1 MMSGVHHVEIAVRRS
16 LRNLV
21 DFAFLNGV
29 SIGVVAT
36 SILLLGMFVL
46 ILVNL
51 SGVMER
57 WGRDVQVYTYF
68 ADGVSEERRFE
79 IKEEIEARGEVRHVC
94 YISKEEAL
102 ETFRRLIPDADE
114 LLSDLQTNPLP
125 PSLEIQ
131 LTSELRDPEQ
141 VAAFAREIDRPAIAE
156 LDYAAEWVGQ
166 FYTFLNL
173 LKLSAVVMGT
183 LLGLACLVIVSTTIQ
198 LTVWARRDEI
208 EIFRL
213 VGATDRF
220 VQAPFLIEGAI
231 QGSVG
236 ALLSVGLLWVAY
248 RLVFVA
254 LQDVLGLS
262 GGARVLSF
270 LPVPYLV
277 LIVVG
282 GLVLGLVGSWLSLRR
297 LLDQPR

>member
-1 MMSGVHHVEIAVRRS
+1 MNALHHLEIAVRRS
-16 LRNLV
+16 LRNVV
-21 DFAFLNGV
+21 DFAFLNTV
-29 SIGVVAT
+29 AVGVVAT

-46 ILVNL
+46 ILLNL

-57 WGRDVQVYTYF
+57 WGRDVQVYAYF
-68 ADGVSEERRFE
+68 AEGVGEERCFE
-79 IKEEIEARGEVRHVC
+79 IKEEIEALPEVRKVR

-114 LLSDLQTNPLP
+114 LLSDLENNPLP

-131 LTSELRDPEQ
+131 LTSELRDPDK
-141 VAAFAREIDRPAIAE
+141 VAAFAREIDRPSFAE

-183 LLGLACLVIVSTTIQ
+183 LLALACLVIVSTTIQ
-198 LTVWARRDEI
+198 LTIWARRDEI

-220 VQAPFLIEGAI
+220 IQAPFLIEGAL
-231 QGSVG
+231 QG
-236 ALLSVGLLWVAY
+236 ALGASVSVGLLWVAY

-254 LQDVLGLS
+254 LQDVLGIT

-270 LPVPYLV
+270 LPLPYLLGFV
-277 LIVVG
+277 LG
-282 GLVLGLVGSWLSLRR
+282 GLLLGLLGSWLSLRR
-297 LLDQPR
+297 LLDSDR

>member
-1 MMSGVHHVEIAVRRS
+1 MRALHHVEIAVWRS

-21 DFAFLNGV
+21 EFAFLNV
-29 SIGVVAT
+29 VAVGVVAT

-57 WGRDVQVYTYF
+57 WGRDVQVYAYF
-68 ADGVSEERRFE
+68 ADGVSEERCFE
-79 IKEEIEARGEVRHVC
+79 IKEEIEALPEVRRVR

-102 ETFRRLIPDADE
+102 QTFRRLIPDADE
-114 LLSDLQTNPLP
+114 LLADLESNPLP

-131 LTSELRDPEQ
+131 LTSELRDPTK
-141 VAAFAREIDRPAIAE
+141 VGAFAREIDRPAFAE

-183 LLGLACLVIVSTTIQ
+183 LLALACLVIVSTTIQ
-198 LTVWARRDEI
+198 LTIWARRDEI

-220 VQAPFLIEGAI
+220 IQAPFLIEGAV
-231 QGSVG
+231 QG
-236 ALLSVGLLWVAY
+236 ALGALTSVALLWVAY

-254 LQDVLGLS
+254 LQDVLGIT
-262 GGARVLSF
+262 GGARVLTF
-270 LPVPYLV
+270 LSTPTLALFVA
-277 LIVVG
+277 G
-282 GLVLGLVGSWLSLRR
+282 GLTLGLLGSWLSLRR
-297 LLDQPR
+297 LLDKAR

>member
-1 MMSGVHHVEIAVRRS
+1 MMEGVHHVEIAVRRS

-21 DFAFLNGV
+21 DFAFLNVV

-57 WGRDVQVYTYF
+57 WGRDVQVYAYF

-79 IKEEIEARGEVRHVC
+79 IKEEIEARSEVRHVR

-131 LTSELRDPEQ
+131 LTSALRDPEQ
-141 VAAFAREIDRPAIAE
+141 VAAFAREVDRPAFAE

-236 ALLSVGLLWVAY
+236 ALLSVGLLWIAY